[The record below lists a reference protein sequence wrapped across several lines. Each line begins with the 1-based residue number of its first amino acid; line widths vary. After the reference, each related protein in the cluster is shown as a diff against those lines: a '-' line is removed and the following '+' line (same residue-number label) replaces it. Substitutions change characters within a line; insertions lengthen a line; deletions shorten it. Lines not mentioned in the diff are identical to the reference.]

1 MKKFI
6 VCLSIII
13 LMGSVFVS
21 PVLAQRQVN
30 EKEEINF
37 TVTKDSEIVFIRT
50 FIYGI
55 PEKNHTPFYGE
66 KYVILINGQQWSML
80 KDGRIVS
87 PNGSTKIQKGSEVKI
102 LCEEQLGFLKT
113 FARQWA
119 KSLYTVFEIRPVS
132 HPIIFPPQEKI
143 V

>member
-1 MKKFI
+1 MKKFV

-21 PVLAQRQVN
+21 SVHAQPQLN
-30 EKEEINF
+30 QKKEINF
-37 TVTKDSEIVFIRT
+37 TVTEDCEIIFIHT

-55 PEKNHTPFYGE
+55 PEKNEIPFFGE

-87 PNGSTKIQKGSEVKI
+87 PNGSTKIKKGSEVKI

-132 HPIIFPPQEKI
+132 HPIIFPPENKI
-143 V
+143 F